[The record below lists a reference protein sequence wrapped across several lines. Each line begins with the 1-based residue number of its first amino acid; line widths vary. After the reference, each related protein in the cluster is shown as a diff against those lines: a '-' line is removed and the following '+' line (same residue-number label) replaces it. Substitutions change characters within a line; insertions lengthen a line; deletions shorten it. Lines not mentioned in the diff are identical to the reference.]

1 MEKQNDQKNNNNK
14 ISKGKGNIIIIIILI
29 LSVIAIIGFSY
40 YKYVQIQNYN
50 ERINKQ
56 ELDKKVAEEKVR
68 QTMLKIH
75 NIDKTPLP
83 KDKLKEK
90 ALEYLKDLNVKSNI
104 ISEKETTEKDIT
116 SKDEEEITLY
126 QYTLENGA
134 IIKLLPYGLI
144 HSYKDE
150 NKIKNIDNEW
160 KKVKPTES
168 FMRELET
175 KINDNFKKMSLLK
188 NFAIR
193 DIIDYKDIVNPNGEI
208 ISIGIIYYDY
218 VDTDINIT
226 EEKAKEI
233 VQKDIEKDGKE
244 ENLAIKNS
252 KITIEYAKNYNKN
265 TVRKSYKIEVI
276 YNIDKTSARDYYI
289 DVNNGNIVDIAYYK

>member
-29 LSVIAIIGFSY
+29 LSLIAVIGFSY

-50 ERINKQ
+50 ERIKKQ
-56 ELDKKVAEEKVR
+56 ELDKKVAEEKVK

-75 NIDKTPLP
+75 NTDKTPLP

-90 ALEYLKDLNVKSNI
+90 ALEYLKNLNVKSNI
-104 ISEKETTEKDIT
+104 ISEKETNEKDIN
-116 SKDEEEITLY
+116 SKNEEEITLY

-134 IIKLLPYGLI
+134 VIKLLPYGLI

-168 FMRELET
+168 FIKELET
-175 KINDNFKKMSLLK
+175 KINNNFKNMPLFK

-193 DIIDYKDIVNPNGEI
+193 DIIDYKD
-208 ISIGIIYYDY
+208 
-218 VDTDINIT
+218 
-226 EEKAKEI
+226 EEQFRMACKNMGSKRP
-233 VQKDIEKDGKE
+233 
-244 ENLAIKNS
+244 EN
-252 KITIEYAKNYNKN
+252 
-265 TVRKSYKIEVI
+265 R
-276 YNIDKTSARDYYI
+276 
-289 DVNNGNIVDIAYYK
+289 

>member
-1 MEKQNDQKNNNNK
+1 MEKQNNQKNNNNK

-40 YKYVQIQNYN
+40 YKYIQIQNYN
-50 ERINKQ
+50 ERIKKQ
-56 ELDKKVAEEKVR
+56 ELDKKAAEEKVR
-68 QTMLKIH
+68 QNMLKIH
-75 NIDKTPLP
+75 NIDKTPLQ

-104 ISEKETTEKDIT
+104 ISEKETTEKDIN
-116 SKDEEEITLY
+116 SKNEEEITLY

-150 NKIKNIDNEW
+150 KKINNIDNEW

-188 NFAIR
+188 NFTIR
-193 DIIDYKDIVNPNGEI
+193 DIIDYKD
-208 ISIGIIYYDY
+208 
-218 VDTDINIT
+218 
-226 EEKAKEI
+226 EEQFRMAC
-233 VQKDIEKDGKE
+233 KDMGSKRP
-244 ENLAIKNS
+244 EN
-252 KITIEYAKNYNKN
+252 
-265 TVRKSYKIEVI
+265 R
-276 YNIDKTSARDYYI
+276 
-289 DVNNGNIVDIAYYK
+289 

>member
-14 ISKGKGNIIIIIILI
+14 ISKVKVKGNVIIIIILI

-56 ELDKKVAEEKVR
+56 ELDKKVAEEKVK

-75 NIDKTPLP
+75 NTDKTPLP

-160 KKVKPTES
+160 KKIKPTES

-193 DIIDYKDIVNPNGEI
+193 DIIDYKD
-208 ISIGIIYYDY
+208 
-218 VDTDINIT
+218 
-226 EEKAKEI
+226 EEQFRMAC
-233 VQKDIEKDGKE
+233 KDMGSKRP
-244 ENLAIKNS
+244 ENK
-252 KITIEYAKNYNKN
+252 
-265 TVRKSYKIEVI
+265 
-276 YNIDKTSARDYYI
+276 
-289 DVNNGNIVDIAYYK
+289 

>member
-1 MEKQNDQKNNNNK
+1 
-14 ISKGKGNIIIIIILI
+14 
-29 LSVIAIIGFSY
+29 
-40 YKYVQIQNYN
+40 
-50 ERINKQ
+50 
-56 ELDKKVAEEKVR
+56 
-68 QTMLKIH
+68 MLKIH
-75 NIDKTPLP
+75 NIDKTPLQ

-193 DIIDYKDIVNPNGEI
+193 DIIDYKDEEQFRMACKDM
-208 ISIGIIYYDY
+208 GI
-218 VDTDINIT
+218 
-226 EEKAKEI
+226 KRS
-233 VQKDIEKDGKE
+233 
-244 ENLAIKNS
+244 ENK
-252 KITIEYAKNYNKN
+252 
-265 TVRKSYKIEVI
+265 
-276 YNIDKTSARDYYI
+276 
-289 DVNNGNIVDIAYYK
+289 

>member
-1 MEKQNDQKNNNNK
+1 MEKQNNQNNNNK

-29 LSVIAIIGFSY
+29 LSIIAIIGFSY
-40 YKYVQIQNYN
+40 YKYIQIQNYN
-50 ERINKQ
+50 ERLKKQ
-56 ELDKKVAEEKVR
+56 ELDKKAAEEKVR

-90 ALEYLKDLNVKSNI
+90 ALEYLKNLNVKSNI
-104 ISEKETTEKDIT
+104 ISEKETTEKNIT
-116 SKDEEEITLY
+116 SKDEEGKITLY

-150 NKIKNIDNEW
+150 KKIKNIDNEW

-193 DIIDYKDIVNPNGEI
+193 DIIDYKD
-208 ISIGIIYYDY
+208 
-218 VDTDINIT
+218 
-226 EEKAKEI
+226 EEQFRMACKNMGSKRP
-233 VQKDIEKDGKE
+233 
-244 ENLAIKNS
+244 EN
-252 KITIEYAKNYNKN
+252 
-265 TVRKSYKIEVI
+265 R
-276 YNIDKTSARDYYI
+276 
-289 DVNNGNIVDIAYYK
+289 

>member
-29 LSVIAIIGFSY
+29 LSIMAIIGFSY
-40 YKYVQIQNYN
+40 YKYIQIQNYN
-50 ERINKQ
+50 ERIKKQ
-56 ELDKKVAEEKVR
+56 ELDKKAAEEKVR

-90 ALEYLKDLNVKSNI
+90 ALEYLKNLNVKSNI
-104 ISEKETTEKDIT
+104 ISEKETTEKNIT
-116 SKDEEEITLY
+116 SKDEEGKITLY

-150 NKIKNIDNEW
+150 KKIKNIDNEW

-193 DIIDYKDIVNPNGEI
+193 DIIDYKD
-208 ISIGIIYYDY
+208 
-218 VDTDINIT
+218 
-226 EEKAKEI
+226 EEQFRMACKNMGSKRP
-233 VQKDIEKDGKE
+233 
-244 ENLAIKNS
+244 EN
-252 KITIEYAKNYNKN
+252 
-265 TVRKSYKIEVI
+265 R
-276 YNIDKTSARDYYI
+276 
-289 DVNNGNIVDIAYYK
+289 

>member
-29 LSVIAIIGFSY
+29 LSVIAIIRFSY

-50 ERINKQ
+50 EKINKQ
-56 ELDKKVAEEKVR
+56 ELDKKEAEEKVR
-68 QTMLKIH
+68 QNLLKVH
-75 NIDKTPLP
+75 NIDKTPLE
-83 KDKLKEK
+83 KDKLKQK

-193 DIIDYKDIVNPNGEI
+193 DIIDYKD
-208 ISIGIIYYDY
+208 
-218 VDTDINIT
+218 
-226 EEKAKEI
+226 EEQFGWPVRIWE
-233 VQKDIEKDGKE
+233 VKDRKT
-244 ENLAIKNS
+244 NNS
-252 KITIEYAKNYNKN
+252 KY
-265 TVRKSYKIEVI
+265 R
-276 YNIDKTSARDYYI
+276 
-289 DVNNGNIVDIAYYK
+289 

>member
-1 MEKQNDQKNNNNK
+1 MEKQNNQKNNNNK

-40 YKYVQIQNYN
+40 YKYIQIQNYN
-50 ERINKQ
+50 ERIKKQ
-56 ELDKKVAEEKVR
+56 ELDKKAAEEKVR
-68 QTMLKIH
+68 QNMLKIH
-75 NIDKTPLP
+75 NIDKTPLQ

-90 ALEYLKDLNVKSNI
+90 ALEYLKNLNVKSNI
-104 ISEKETTEKDIT
+104 ISKKETTEKDIN
-116 SKDEEEITLY
+116 SKDEEEKITLY

-175 KINDNFKKMSLLK
+175 KINNNFKNMPLFK

-193 DIIDYKDIVNPNGEI
+193 DIIDYKD
-208 ISIGIIYYDY
+208 
-218 VDTDINIT
+218 
-226 EEKAKEI
+226 EEQFRMAC
-233 VQKDIEKDGKE
+233 KDMGSKRP
-244 ENLAIKNS
+244 ENK
-252 KITIEYAKNYNKN
+252 
-265 TVRKSYKIEVI
+265 
-276 YNIDKTSARDYYI
+276 
-289 DVNNGNIVDIAYYK
+289 

>member
-29 LSVIAIIGFSY
+29 LSLIAVIGFSY

-50 ERINKQ
+50 ERIKKQ
-56 ELDKKVAEEKVR
+56 ELDKKESEEKVR

-90 ALEYLKDLNVKSNI
+90 ALEYLKNLNVKSNI
-104 ISEKETTEKDIT
+104 ISEKETNEKDIN
-116 SKDEEEITLY
+116 SKNEEEITLY

-134 IIKLLPYGLI
+134 VIKLLPYGLI
-144 HSYKDE
+144 RSYKDE
-150 NKIKNIDNEW
+150 KKIKNIDNEW

-168 FMRELET
+168 FIKELET
-175 KINDNFKKMSLLK
+175 KINNNFKNMPLFK

-193 DIIDYKDIVNPNGEI
+193 DIIDYKD
-208 ISIGIIYYDY
+208 
-218 VDTDINIT
+218 
-226 EEKAKEI
+226 EEQFRMACKNMGSKRP
-233 VQKDIEKDGKE
+233 
-244 ENLAIKNS
+244 ENK
-252 KITIEYAKNYNKN
+252 
-265 TVRKSYKIEVI
+265 
-276 YNIDKTSARDYYI
+276 
-289 DVNNGNIVDIAYYK
+289 

>member
-14 ISKGKGNIIIIIILI
+14 ISKERGNIIIILI
-29 LSVIAIIGFSY
+29 LSLIAIIGFSY
-40 YKYVQIQNYN
+40 YKYVQMQNYN
-50 ERINKQ
+50 ERIKKQ
-56 ELDKKVAEEKVR
+56 ELDKKAAEEKVR

-83 KDKLKEK
+83 KDKLREK
-90 ALEYLKDLNVKSNI
+90 ALEYLKNLNVKSNI

-116 SKDEEEITLY
+116 NKDEEEITLY

-193 DIIDYKDIVNPNGEI
+193 DIIDYKD
-208 ISIGIIYYDY
+208 
-218 VDTDINIT
+218 
-226 EEKAKEI
+226 EEQFRMAC
-233 VQKDIEKDGKE
+233 KDMGSKRP
-244 ENLAIKNS
+244 EN
-252 KITIEYAKNYNKN
+252 
-265 TVRKSYKIEVI
+265 R
-276 YNIDKTSARDYYI
+276 
-289 DVNNGNIVDIAYYK
+289 

>member
-56 ELDKKVAEEKVR
+56 ELDKKAAEEKVR

-90 ALEYLKDLNVKSNI
+90 ALEYLKNLNVKSNI
-104 ISEKETTEKDIT
+104 ISEKETTEKNIT
-116 SKDEEEITLY
+116 SKDEEGKITLY

-150 NKIKNIDNEW
+150 KKIKNIDNEW

-193 DIIDYKDIVNPNGEI
+193 DIIDYKD
-208 ISIGIIYYDY
+208 
-218 VDTDINIT
+218 
-226 EEKAKEI
+226 EEQFRMACKNMGSKRP
-233 VQKDIEKDGKE
+233 
-244 ENLAIKNS
+244 EN
-252 KITIEYAKNYNKN
+252 
-265 TVRKSYKIEVI
+265 R
-276 YNIDKTSARDYYI
+276 
-289 DVNNGNIVDIAYYK
+289 

>member
-14 ISKGKGNIIIIIILI
+14 ISKEKGNIIIIIILI

-56 ELDKKVAEEKVR
+56 ELDKKAAEEKVR
-68 QTMLKIH
+68 QTILKIH
-75 NIDKTPLP
+75 KIDKTPLP

-104 ISEKETTEKDIT
+104 ISEKETTE
-116 SKDEEEITLY
+116 EEITLY

-134 IIKLLPYGLI
+134 TIKLLPYGLI

-193 DIIDYKDIVNPNGEI
+193 DIIDYKDEEQFRMACKDM
-208 ISIGIIYYDY
+208 GI
-218 VDTDINIT
+218 
-226 EEKAKEI
+226 KRS
-233 VQKDIEKDGKE
+233 
-244 ENLAIKNS
+244 ENK
-252 KITIEYAKNYNKN
+252 
-265 TVRKSYKIEVI
+265 
-276 YNIDKTSARDYYI
+276 
-289 DVNNGNIVDIAYYK
+289 